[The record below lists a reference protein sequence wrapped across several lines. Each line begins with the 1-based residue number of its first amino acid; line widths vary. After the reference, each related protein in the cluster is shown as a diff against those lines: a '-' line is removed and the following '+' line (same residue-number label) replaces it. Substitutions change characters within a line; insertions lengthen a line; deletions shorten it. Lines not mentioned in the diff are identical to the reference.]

1 MPEWPSI
8 VPGAP
13 ENYYIVVNHYGRF
26 GTAFAETDLDRADR
40 RGNRRTRVE
49 VSPFRV
55 QTV

>member
-13 ENYYIVVNHYGRF
+13 ENYYIVVNHYGGF
-26 GTAFAETDLDRADR
+26 SAFAETDLDRADR